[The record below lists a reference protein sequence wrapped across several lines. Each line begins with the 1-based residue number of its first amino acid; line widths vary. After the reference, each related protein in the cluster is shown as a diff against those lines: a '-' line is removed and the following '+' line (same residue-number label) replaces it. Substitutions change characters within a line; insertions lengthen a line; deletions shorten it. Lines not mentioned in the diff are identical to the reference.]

1 MFSYIETIERRYVL
15 VDVERGNVL
24 PWILFQIPAGFGT
37 PRTLHL
43 AELFKVAGGKIMDV
57 QAIMV
62 NQPLGTPSGWE

>member
-1 MFSYIETIERRYVL
+1 
-15 VDVERGNVL
+15 VL
-24 PWILFQIPAGFGT
+24 PWILFQIPGGFGT

-43 AELFKVAGGKIMDV
+43 AELFKVAGGKIMDI